1 MNGYSSSVGAITSGG
16 CASSVCSHLR
26 RLSPPFAHPNP
37 KRVHRG
43 RRRRQRRR
51 RRRRCRRHRRRRRW
65 NVPLAACTVGAH
77 SLSHRRRRPVLHAGH
92 TLCRPAC
99 AHVWTAGAAPSATCP
114 YASRGAGT
122 VPAPRPLR
130 AVASLVGSRW
140 RQQRPCPPRPRPPH
154 QARSSPVAAAAAAAA
169 AAGRASA
176 PCARAS
182 AARTL
187 AVAPHRRC
195 AAAQTAGRAS
205 TAACA
210 RREARRCGACC

>member
-1 MNGYSSSVGAITSGG
+1 MGARWVVRGWTRSAWPMNGYSSSVGAITSGG

-114 YASRGAGT
+114 SASRGAQKSKSCT
-122 VPAPRPLR
+122 STSIYVRISLPRAASFPLASRSRTSSLAPLY
-130 AVASLVGSRW
+130 
-140 RQQRPCPPRPRPPH
+140 
-154 QARSSPVAAAAAAAA
+154 
-169 AAGRASA
+169 
-176 PCARAS
+176 
-182 AARTL
+182 
-187 AVAPHRRC
+187 
-195 AAAQTAGRAS
+195 
-205 TAACA
+205 
-210 RREARRCGACC
+210 